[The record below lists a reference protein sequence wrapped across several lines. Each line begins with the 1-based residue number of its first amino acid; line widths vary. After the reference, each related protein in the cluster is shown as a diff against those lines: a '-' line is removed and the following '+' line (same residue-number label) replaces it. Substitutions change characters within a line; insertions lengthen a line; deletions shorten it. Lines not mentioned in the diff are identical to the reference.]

1 MNVRSQHL
9 FTVTEATKLGRMRPI
24 CMVARLDYASKVLQ
38 KHPEPDRVRRS
49 GCMIWYIES
58 GRHGLFKF
66 CAPPYPKSGKMLRQR
81 FVPEDFQLNGCFN
94 MWRDY
99 LQLGTVVENLGHT
112 GSGTQRR
119 APDFHQRPPVVR
131 IEQPAPPAS
140 DQPRVTHSSSES
152 SICSSN
158 RSSKDGCGFCRQ
170 NGETA
175 DIYLS
180 HKLKARD
187 GKVLC
192 PILRSYVCP
201 TCEATGDKAHTRRYC
216 PYGTE

>member
-1 MNVRSQHL
+1 MPRQS
-9 FTVTEATKLGRMRPI
+9 FMAKEF
-24 CMVARLDYASKVLQ
+24 
-38 KHPEPDRVRRS
+38 
-49 GCMIWYIES
+49 
-58 GRHGLFKF
+58 RH
-66 CAPPYPKSGKMLRQR
+66 
-81 FVPEDFQLNGCFN
+81 FN

-99 LQLGTVVENLGHT
+99 FQLGAIVENLGQA
-112 GSGTQRR
+112 GTETEQITVQCLQQR
-119 APDFHQRPPVVR
+119 QPVVDNSNT
-131 IEQPAPPAS
+131 QPIG
-140 DQPRVTHSSSES
+140 THLHSSSES
-152 SICSSN
+152 SVCSISN
-158 RSSKDGCGFCRQ
+158 RSSRDGCGFCRQ

-216 PYGTE
+216 PLSAE